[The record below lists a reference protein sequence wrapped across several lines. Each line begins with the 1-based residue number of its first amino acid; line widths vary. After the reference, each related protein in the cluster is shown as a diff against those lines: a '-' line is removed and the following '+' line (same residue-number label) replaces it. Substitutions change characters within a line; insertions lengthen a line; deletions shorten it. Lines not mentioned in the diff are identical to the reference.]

1 MKYLTTILAALSLL
15 VSCGNN
21 STAKEPGRD
30 AVPPPTTTPETAT
43 APPEAAK
50 TAHLTCT
57 LNGKAWKG
65 NAAVGGQL
73 YYAKGITG
81 MYGGLPYCSLAFSST
96 DAPDNRQMT
105 IAFKNFPGKTGV
117 YNKDKLEVLLSGS
130 ATGDVKKAELQGHK
144 IPAQATDFS
153 LTISDWKVTKATEV
167 VISGTLSGTLKGV
180 FDAPDVKI
188 ENGVF
193 TDVKIIVYNEKY

>member
-1 MKYLTTILAALSLL
+1 MKYVTYILTAASLFC
-15 VSCGNN
+15 SCSNN
-21 STAKEPGRD
+21 STVPSPGSEATKETASATTAP
-30 AVPPPTTTPETAT
+30 APPTV
-43 APPEAAK
+43 AK
-50 TAHLTCT
+50 TAELTCT

-65 NAAVGGQL
+65 SAGAGGQL

-81 MYGGLPYCSLAFSST
+81 MYGGLPYMSLSFSAME
-96 DAPDNRQMT
+96 APDNRQLT

-117 YNKDKLEVLLSGS
+117 YNKEKVEVLLSGS
-130 ATGDVKKAELQGHK
+130 STGDAKKAELQGHK

-153 LTISDWKVTKATEV
+153 ITISDWKVTTATEIV
-167 VISGTLSGTLKGV
+167 ASGTLSGTLKGV

-193 TDVKIIVYNEKY
+193 SNLKIILYSEKY